1 VTLRIGAALAGALLP
16 WAALCAGCIAPGSG
30 SWSAPASGT
39 ALPPR
44 AAAPTA
50 ATSNIAPARC
60 AWPNGAEAA
69 VSLTYDDALSSQ
81 LEFAVP
87 ALDQAELKATFF
99 LSGGNIGAFAPLA
112 GTGHEL
118 ASHTLH
124 HPCDADLAALD
135 ASAMSEELDAGDA
148 AVKALGVTGKLTFAY
163 PCGKRQMKAGESYIP
178 LVQARFRAAR
188 GVAAVVA
195 DPAHVDLFSVPALF
209 PPASSDG
216 NDVVSFIEGARA
228 SHGWAVIGIHGV
240 TEAGEYLQFP
250 RAAHDK
256 LLAYL
261 KEHSAQ
267 VWTAPFGSVADAVL
281 ACRGGVGA
289 AQTAG
294 K

>member
-1 VTLRIGAALAGALLP
+1 VTPRLWAALP
-16 WAALCAGCIAPGSG
+16 WAALCASCIAPGAG
-30 SWSAPASGT
+30 SWGAPTSGT
-39 ALPPR
+39 AASPP
-44 AAAPTA
+44 AAASTA
-50 ATSNIAPARC
+50 ATPNAAPVRC

-87 ALDQAELKATFF
+87 ALDQAGLKATFF
-99 LSGGNIGAFAPLA
+99 LSGGNIGAFARLV

-124 HPCDADLAALD
+124 HPCNADLAALD
-135 ASAMSEELDAGDA
+135 AAAMSQELDAGDA
-148 AVKALGVTGKLTFAY
+148 AVKALGVSGRLTFAY

-178 LVQARFRAAR
+178 LVQERFRAAR
-188 GVAAVVA
+188 GVAGVVA
-195 DPAHVDLFSVPALF
+195 EPAHVDLFSVPALF
-209 PPASSDG
+209 PPSSSDG
-216 NDVVSFIEGARA
+216 SDVVGFIEGARA

-250 RAAHDK
+250 KAAHDE

-261 KEHSAQ
+261 KEHSTQ
-267 VWTAPFGSVADAVL
+267 VWTAPFGAVADAVL
-281 ACRGGVGA
+281 ACRSDAGA
-289 AQTAG
+289 AQTTG

>member
-1 VTLRIGAALAGALLP
+1 MTFRTALTG
-16 WAALCAGCIAPGSG
+16 AALCAGCIAPGSG

-39 ALPPR
+39 ATSPPVAV
-44 AAAPTA
+44 AADA
-50 ATSNIAPARC
+50 APARC
-60 AWPNGAEAA
+60 GWPNGAGAA

-87 ALDQAELKATFF
+87 ALDQAGLKATFF
-99 LSGGNIGAFAPLA
+99 LSGGNIGAFARLA

-124 HPCDADLAALD
+124 HPCNADLAALD
-135 ASAMSEELDAGDA
+135 AAAMSEELDAGDA
-148 AVKALGVTGKLTFAY
+148 AVKALGVTGTLTFAY

-178 LVQARFRAAR
+178 LVRARFRAAR
-188 GVAAVVA
+188 GVAGVVA
-195 DPAHVDLFSVPALF
+195 DPTHVDLFSVPALF
-209 PPASSDG
+209 PPSSSDG

-240 TEAGEYLQFP
+240 TEAGEYLQLP
-250 RAAHDK
+250 KAAHDK
-256 LLAYL
+256 VLAYL

-267 VWTAPFGSVADAVL
+267 VWTAPFGTVADAVL
-281 ACRGGVGA
+281 ACRGA